1 MKILPNLNQYK
12 GIFVSPQEFSLL
24 LISVLTSVAGQ
35 FFLKAGALKL
45 GKVNLNNTISH
56 IFSIIT
62 IPELLLGLTCYGLGA
77 VAYILLLTRVN
88 LSVAGP
94 SIALVYVFSVLLGY
108 FIFKE
113 TIPLTRLIGLSS
125 IIAGVILVVWQK

>member
-1 MKILPNLNQYK
+1 MT
-12 GIFVSPQEFSLL
+12 PQEFSLL

-35 FFLKAGALKL
+35 FFLKAGAIKL

-62 IPELLLGLTCYGLGA
+62 IPELLIGLTCYGLGA

>member
-1 MKILPNLNQYK
+1 M
-12 GIFVSPQEFSLL
+12 SPQEFSLL

-62 IPELLLGLTCYGLGA
+62 IPELLIGLTCYGLGA